1 MKNQYR
7 IPVCYLCCEEG
18 RTCGYKYT
26 RANSLQEAKS
36 DFRDYFSEDDI
47 EEWPDYDGIEVYD
60 DETEEWL

>member
-18 RTCGYKYT
+18 RTWRYKYT

-60 DETEEWL
+60 EETEEWL